1 MMPTI
6 SPELKHPD
14 AKPGST
20 EDARVTAL
28 ELVDIWKY
36 FGAAAAVAGCTF
48 SVDEAEV
55 VGLIGPNGAGKSTV
69 ADLVSGFKQP
79 EKGRILLKGRDITGQ
94 PPYRVARAGLVRSF
108 QIARVWPTLTVMEN
122 ALVAAPDRGR
132 EVIWK
137 AFLTPRKLRAAE
149 SADRVRARSLL
160 EEFGLLKLKNDTAE
174 TLSGGQKR
182 LLEFVRIMMAAPRV
196 VVLDEPMAG
205 VNPVMAERIVE
216 GVRRLNAEGITVLMI
231 EHNLEFVEEVCP
243 RVVVMAVGS
252 VIATGSMEELRSH
265 PEVIDAYLGG
275 LAGGE

>member
-1 MMPTI
+1 MSIVT
-6 SPELKHPD
+6 SEVKHPD
-14 AKPGST
+14 ATTGST
-20 EDARVTAL
+20 DLARVTAL
-28 ELVDIWKY
+28 ELVDVWKY
-36 FGAAAAVAGCTF
+36 FGAAAAVAGCTL
-48 SVDEAEV
+48 SVADAAV

-69 ADLVSGFKQP
+69 ADLVSGFKHP
-79 EKGRILLKGRDITGQ
+79 DKGRVLFQGRDITGL
-94 PPYRVARAGLVRSF
+94 PPYRVARAGLVRTF

-122 ALVAAPDRGR
+122 ALVAAPDQGR

-160 EEFGLLKLKNDTAE
+160 EEFDMIGLKNDTAE

-182 LLEFVRIMMAAPRV
+182 LLEFVRIMMAAPRM

-205 VNPVMAERIVE
+205 VNPVMAERIVA
-216 GVRRLNAEGITVLMI
+216 GVRRLNAAGITVLMI

-243 RVVVMAVGS
+243 TVVVMAVGA
-252 VIATGSMEELRSH
+252 VIATGSMDELRRH
-265 PEVIDAYLGG
+265 PEVIGAYLGG